1 MGNFFIHS
9 TSIYRIPIIC
19 LAHFQVGSE
28 YITVTKTDK
37 KKKMAD
43 LMEPAFSRL
52 KINMKN
58 K

>member
-37 KKKMAD
+37 KKK
-43 LMEPAFSRL
+43 
-52 KINMKN
+52 NG
-58 K
+58 